1 MIRKISI
8 LVLVLTVIAG
18 AASAGTLSRW
28 ASGPQG
34 FNTQSW
40 WYDTGREVVV
50 FDAQFTPDL
59 ARALVADIRAHTASP
74 IAYLVIT
81 HPNPDKFNGAPVFQA
96 LGAKV
101 VASRACAAALP
112 GVHAYKKAFFV
123 GAGMFTEAT
132 YPALGSVDVTFEDRL
147 ALPLAGGAQ
156 VELTRLA
163 GAGVSSTQTVAWLPA
178 ERALVVGDL
187 IHHRVHAW
195 LEGGIVDG
203 KPHADLA
210 AWKATLGELARFA
223 GATVYDGRG
232 TPAPLAEAVA
242 EQLAYLD
249 GARAVVAAYLAEL
262 GPRVSE
268 LSGPQA
274 GAHHKELAR
283 RMAEAFPGYQF
294 AYLVEYGVYGL
305 AAALTSR

>member
-1 MIRKISI
+1 MIRSI
-8 LVLVLTVIAG
+8 LVLLVLVTVAQAEGLHRWAAG
-18 AASAGTLSRW
+18 AE
-28 ASGPQG
+28 G

-59 ARALVADIRAHTASP
+59 ARTLVADIQRQTASP
-74 IAYLVIT
+74 IRWLVIT

-101 VASRACAAALP
+101 VASQRTADALP

-123 GAGMFTEAT
+123 GAGMFTDAT
-132 YPALGSVDVTFEDRL
+132 YPALATVDVTFEDQL
-147 ALPLAGGAQ
+147 ALPLAAGR
-156 VELTRLA
+156 VELARLP
-163 GAGVSSTQTVAWLPA
+163 GSGVSSTQTVAYLAA

-187 IHHRVHAW
+187 IHHGVHAW

-203 KPHADLA
+203 RPRPDLDAWKRTLADLA
-210 AWKATLGELARFA
+210 ARYA

-232 TPAPLAEAVA
+232 TPAPIAAAAA
-242 EQLAYLD
+242 EQVRYLD
-249 GARAVVAAYLAEL
+249 AARDVVRGYLVEL

-283 RMAEAFPGYQF
+283 RLAEVFPGYQF
-294 AYLVEYGVYGL
+294 SYLVEYGVYGL
-305 AAALTSR
+305 AGALAAR